1 MRDGL
6 CQLLNFFA
14 CFFETSYILTY
25 LSSINMTSL
34 EQVSAIRGNEKEK
47 TIASEEYNFRIR
59 MEDAAACMNVKGP
72 KK

>member
-1 MRDGL
+1 MNQGKL
-6 CQLLNFFA
+6 ISKLLNFLRHR
-14 CFFETSYILTY
+14 TLLPTY

-59 MEDAAACMNVKGP
+59 MEDATACMNVKGP